1 MMVMNITRDYAVVNS
16 TGSVFIRLHVI
27 WLSTVVIEPCA
38 NDNHTQEGATSGIT
52 MADVLLVYKKNF
64 EGIHDESLQLV
75 KDVLNSQSDSL
86 RVDIRAREQVRRAD
100 FIGRDLV
107 IVLGGDGTL
116 TSISH
121 NIDSNTPV
129 MGVNSHPRSDDP
141 NGSLGFYMDSD
152 IDTFSDDLDAALSGT
167 AITNQLPR
175 LQATIETTSGNK
187 IRSDP
192 AMNDL
197 LVANTH
203 QYAPSKYHL
212 RRGDIDI
219 EQHSSGLLF
228 STWLGQGAWF
238 NQISRKANL
247 GDAGDSETHY
257 LVIARDLDSQ
267 IEDETYLAWTN
278 EPTVITSD
286 MHRGYVVPDGW
297 DEYQFNRGATITVD
311 LTGPILQ
318 LLTFRNTMKERF
330 RQS

>member
-1 MMVMNITRDYAVVNS
+1 
-16 TGSVFIRLHVI
+16 
-27 WLSTVVIEPCA
+27 
-38 NDNHTQEGATSGIT
+38 

-64 EGIHDESLQLV
+64 EGVHDESLQSV
-75 KDVLNSQSDSL
+75 KDVLAAQPDKI

-129 MGVNSHPRSDDP
+129 MGVNSHPRSGDP
-141 NGSLGFYMDSD
+141 NGSVGFYMDSN
-152 IDTFSDDLDAALSGT
+152 IQTFSQDLEAALNGN
-167 AITNQLPR
+167 AIVNRLPR

-203 QYAPSKYHL
+203 QYAPSKYNL
-212 RRGDIDI
+212 RRGEIDI
-219 EQHSSGLLF
+219 KQQSSGLLF

-238 NQISRKANL
+238 NQIARKSNL
-247 GDAGDSETHY
+247 GNAEESQSHY
-257 LVIARDLDSQ
+257 LVIARDIDPS
-267 IEDETYLAWTN
+267 IEDERYMTWTSDA
-278 EPTVITSD
+278 TVITSD

-297 DEYQFNRGATITVD
+297 DEYQFNRGATVTVD
-311 LTGPILQ
+311 LSGPVLQ
-318 LLTFRNTMKERF
+318 LLTFRKSMNEIFETE
-330 RQS
+330 

>member
-1 MMVMNITRDYAVVNS
+1 
-16 TGSVFIRLHVI
+16 
-27 WLSTVVIEPCA
+27 
-38 NDNHTQEGATSGIT
+38 

-64 EGIHDESLQLV
+64 EGVHDESLQSI
-75 KDVLNSQSDSL
+75 KDVLSSQSSTI

-141 NGSLGFYMDSD
+141 DGSFGFYMDCD
-152 IDTFSDDLDAALSGT
+152 VDTFKDDLQAALNGD
-167 AITNQLPR
+167 AIINCLPR

-187 IRSDP
+187 IKTDP

-197 LVANTH
+197 LIANTH
-203 QYAPSKYHL
+203 QYAPSRYHL
-212 RRGDIDI
+212 RRGEIDVK
-219 EQHSSGLLF
+219 QHSSGLLF

-238 NQISRKANL
+238 NQIARKSNL
-247 GDAGDSETHY
+247 GTADESDTHY
-257 LVIARDLDSQ
+257 LVIARELDANVT
-267 IEDETYLAWTN
+267 DERYMSWTN
-278 EPTVITSD
+278 KTTTITSD

-297 DEYQFNRGATITVD
+297 DEYQFNRGASITVD
-311 LTGPILQ
+311 LSGPVLQ
-318 LLTFRNTMKERF
+318 LLTFRKSMKEKF
-330 RQS
+330 GE

>member
-1 MMVMNITRDYAVVNS
+1 
-16 TGSVFIRLHVI
+16 
-27 WLSTVVIEPCA
+27 
-38 NDNHTQEGATSGIT
+38 

-64 EGIHDESLQLV
+64 EGVHDESLQSV
-75 KDVLNSQSDSL
+75 KDVLAAQPDKI

-129 MGVNSHPRSDDP
+129 MGVNSHPRSGDP
-141 NGSLGFYMDSD
+141 NGSVGFYMDSN
-152 IDTFSDDLDAALSGT
+152 IETFSQDLEAALSGN
-167 AITNQLPR
+167 AIVNRLPR

-203 QYAPSKYHL
+203 QYAPSKYNL

-219 EQHSSGLLF
+219 KQQSSGLLF

-238 NQISRKANL
+238 NQIARTSNL
-247 GDAGDSETHY
+247 GNAEESQSHY
-257 LVIARDLDSQ
+257 LVIARDIDPS
-267 IEDETYLAWTN
+267 IEDGRYMTWTS

-297 DEYQFNRGATITVD
+297 DEYQFNRGATVTVD
-311 LTGPILQ
+311 LSGPVLQ
-318 LLTFRNTMKERF
+318 LLTFRKSMNEIFEME
-330 RQS
+330 

>member
-1 MMVMNITRDYAVVNS
+1 
-16 TGSVFIRLHVI
+16 
-27 WLSTVVIEPCA
+27 
-38 NDNHTQEGATSGIT
+38 
-52 MADVLLVYKKNF
+52 MADILLVYKKNF
-64 EGIHDESLQLV
+64 EGVHDESLESV
-75 KDVLNSQSDSL
+75 KDVLNSKSSTI

-141 NGSLGFYMDSD
+141 DGSYGFYMDCD
-152 IDTFSDDLDAALSGT
+152 VETFEKDLEAALNGK
-167 AITNQLPR
+167 AIVNRLPR

-187 IRSDP
+187 IKSDP

-197 LVANTH
+197 LIANTH
-203 QYAPSKYHL
+203 QYAPSKYHM
-212 RRGDIDI
+212 RRGDIDTK
-219 EQHSSGLLF
+219 QVSSGLVF

-238 NQISRKANL
+238 NQIARESSL
-247 GDAGDSETHY
+247 GNADDSDTHY
-257 LVIARDLDSQ
+257 LVIARDIDAQ
-267 IEDETYLAWTN
+267 ITDERYMAWTS

-297 DEYQFNRGATITVD
+297 DEYQFNRGASITVD
-311 LTGPILQ
+311 LSGPVLQ
-318 LLTFRNTMKERF
+318 LLTFRKTMKQKFGE
-330 RQS
+330 

>member
-1 MMVMNITRDYAVVNS
+1 
-16 TGSVFIRLHVI
+16 
-27 WLSTVVIEPCA
+27 
-38 NDNHTQEGATSGIT
+38 

-64 EGIHDESLQLV
+64 EGVHDESLESV
-75 KDVLNSQSDSL
+75 KNVLNSKSSTI

-141 NGSLGFYMDSD
+141 DGSFGFYMDCD
-152 IDTFSDDLDAALSGT
+152 VETFENDLEAALSGK
-167 AITNQLPR
+167 AIVNRLPR

-187 IRSDP
+187 IKTDP

-197 LVANTH
+197 LIANTH
-203 QYAPSKYHL
+203 QYAPSKYHM
-212 RRGDIDI
+212 RRGEIDVK
-219 EQHSSGLLF
+219 QVSSGLVF

-238 NQISRKANL
+238 NQIARESNL
-247 GDAGDSETHY
+247 GNVGDSDTHY
-257 LVIARDLDSQ
+257 LVIARDIDAE
-267 IEDETYLAWTN
+267 ITDERYMSWTS
-278 EPTVITSD
+278 EATVITSD

-297 DEYQFNRGATITVD
+297 DEYQFNRGASITVD
-311 LTGPILQ
+311 LSGPVLQ
-318 LLTFRNTMKERF
+318 LLTFRKSMKQKFGE
-330 RQS
+330 

>member
-1 MMVMNITRDYAVVNS
+1 LHDDS
-16 TGSVFIRLHVI
+16 TN
-27 WLSTVVIEPCA
+27 TVVIEPCA
-38 NDNHTQEGATSGIT
+38 NNDHTQEGAASGFT

-64 EGIHDESLQLV
+64 EGIHDESLQAV
-75 KDVLNSQSDSL
+75 KDRLNDLSDTL
-86 RVDIRAREQVRRAD
+86 RVDVRAREQVRRAD

-129 MGVNSHPRSDDP
+129 MGVNSHPRIDDP

-152 IDTFSDDLDAALSGT
+152 IETFSADLEKALSGK
-167 AITNQLPR
+167 AIVNRLPR

-187 IRSDP
+187 IKSDP

-197 LVANTH
+197 LIANTH

-238 NQISRKANL
+238 NQIARKSKL
-247 GDAGDSETHY
+247 GNAEQSDSHY
-257 LVIARDLDSQ
+257 LVIARELDSN
-267 IEDETYLAWTN
+267 IDDETYLSWTD
-278 EPTVITSD
+278 EATVITSD

-311 LTGPILQ
+311 ISGPVLQ
-318 LLTFRNTMKERF
+318 LLTFRSSMKERF
-330 RQS
+330 NRD

>member
-1 MMVMNITRDYAVVNS
+1 
-16 TGSVFIRLHVI
+16 
-27 WLSTVVIEPCA
+27 
-38 NDNHTQEGATSGIT
+38 

-64 EGIHDESLQLV
+64 EGVHDESLESV
-75 KDVLNSQSDSL
+75 KDVLNSKSSTI

-141 NGSLGFYMDSD
+141 NGSYGFYMDCD
-152 IDTFSDDLDAALSGT
+152 VDTFEKDLEAALNGT
-167 AITNQLPR
+167 AIVNRLPR

-187 IRSDP
+187 IKSDP

-197 LVANTH
+197 LIANTH
-203 QYAPSKYHL
+203 QYAPSKYHM
-212 RRGDIDI
+212 RRGDIDTK
-219 EQHSSGLLF
+219 QVSSGLVF

-238 NQISRKANL
+238 NQIARESNL
-247 GDAGDSETHY
+247 GNADDSDTHY
-257 LVIARDLDSQ
+257 LVIARDIDAQ
-267 IEDETYLAWTN
+267 ITDERYMAWTS

-297 DEYQFNRGATITVD
+297 DEYQFNRGASITVD
-311 LTGPILQ
+311 LSGPVLQ
-318 LLTFRNTMKERF
+318 LLTFRKTMKQRF
-330 RQS
+330 GG

>member
-1 MMVMNITRDYAVVNS
+1 
-16 TGSVFIRLHVI
+16 
-27 WLSTVVIEPCA
+27 
-38 NDNHTQEGATSGIT
+38 

-64 EGIHDESLQLV
+64 EGVHDESLQSV
-75 KDVLNSQSDSL
+75 KDVLAAQPDKI

-129 MGVNSHPRSDDP
+129 MGVNSHPRSGDP
-141 NGSLGFYMDSD
+141 NGSVGFYMDSN
-152 IDTFSDDLDAALSGT
+152 IETFSQDLEAALSGN
-167 AITNQLPR
+167 AIVNRLPR

-203 QYAPSKYHL
+203 QYAPSKYNL
-212 RRGDIDI
+212 RRGDMDI
-219 EQHSSGLLF
+219 KQQSSGLLF

-238 NQISRKANL
+238 NQIARKSNL
-247 GDAGDSETHY
+247 GNAEESQSHY
-257 LVIARDLDSQ
+257 LVIARDIDPS
-267 IEDETYLAWTN
+267 IEDERYMTWTSDA
-278 EPTVITSD
+278 TVITSD

-297 DEYQFNRGATITVD
+297 DEYQFNRGATVTVD
-311 LTGPILQ
+311 LSGPVLQ
-318 LLTFRNTMKERF
+318 LLTFRKSMNEIFETE
-330 RQS
+330 

>member
-1 MMVMNITRDYAVVNS
+1 
-16 TGSVFIRLHVI
+16 
-27 WLSTVVIEPCA
+27 
-38 NDNHTQEGATSGIT
+38 

-64 EGIHDESLQLV
+64 EGVHDESLESV
-75 KDVLNSQSDSL
+75 KDVLNSKSSTI

-141 NGSLGFYMDSD
+141 DGSYGFYMDCD
-152 IDTFSDDLDAALSGT
+152 VDTFEKDLEAALNGK
-167 AITNQLPR
+167 AIVNRLPR

-187 IRSDP
+187 IKSDP

-197 LVANTH
+197 LIANTH
-203 QYAPSKYHL
+203 QYAPSKYHM
-212 RRGDIDI
+212 RRGDIDTK
-219 EQHSSGLLF
+219 QVSSGLVF

-238 NQISRKANL
+238 NQIARESNL
-247 GDAGDSETHY
+247 GNADDSDTHY
-257 LVIARDLDSQ
+257 LVIARDIDAQ
-267 IEDETYLAWTN
+267 ITDERYMAWTN

-297 DEYQFNRGATITVD
+297 DEYQFNRGASITVD
-311 LTGPILQ
+311 LAGPVLQ
-318 LLTFRNTMKERF
+318 LLTFRKTMKQKFGE
-330 RQS
+330 

>member
-1 MMVMNITRDYAVVNS
+1 
-16 TGSVFIRLHVI
+16 
-27 WLSTVVIEPCA
+27 
-38 NDNHTQEGATSGIT
+38 

-64 EGIHDESLQLV
+64 EGVHDESLESV
-75 KDVLNSQSDSL
+75 KDVLNSKSSTI

-141 NGSLGFYMDSD
+141 DGSYGFYMDCD
-152 IDTFSDDLDAALSGT
+152 VETFEKDLEAALNGT
-167 AITNQLPR
+167 AIVNRLPR

-187 IRSDP
+187 IKSDP

-197 LVANTH
+197 LIANTH
-203 QYAPSKYHL
+203 QYAPSKYHM
-212 RRGDIDI
+212 RRGDIDTK
-219 EQHSSGLLF
+219 QVSSGLVF

-238 NQISRKANL
+238 NQIARESSL
-247 GDAGDSETHY
+247 GNADDSDTHY
-257 LVIARDLDSQ
+257 LVIARDIDSQ
-267 IEDETYLAWTN
+267 ITDERYMAWTS

-297 DEYQFNRGATITVD
+297 DEYQFNRGASITVD
-311 LTGPILQ
+311 LSGPVLQ
-318 LLTFRNTMKERF
+318 LLTFRKTMKQKFGE
-330 RQS
+330 

>member
-1 MMVMNITRDYAVVNS
+1 
-16 TGSVFIRLHVI
+16 
-27 WLSTVVIEPCA
+27 
-38 NDNHTQEGATSGIT
+38 

-64 EGIHDESLQLV
+64 EGVHDESLQSV
-75 KDVLNSQSDSL
+75 KDVLASQPDKI

-129 MGVNSHPRSDDP
+129 MGVNSHPRSGDP
-141 NGSLGFYMDSD
+141 NGSVGFYMDSN
-152 IDTFSDDLDAALSGT
+152 IETFTQDLEAALSGN
-167 AITNQLPR
+167 AIVNRLPR

-203 QYAPSKYHL
+203 QYAPSKYNL
-212 RRGDIDI
+212 RRGSIDI
-219 EQHSSGLLF
+219 KQQSSGLLF

-238 NQISRKANL
+238 NQIARKSNL
-247 GDAGDSETHY
+247 GNAMESKSHY
-257 LVIARDLDSQ
+257 LVIARDIDPS
-267 IEDETYLAWTN
+267 IEDETYMTWTSDV
-278 EPTVITSD
+278 TVITSD

-297 DEYQFNRGATITVD
+297 DEYQFNRGATVTVD
-311 LTGPILQ
+311 LSGPVLQ
-318 LLTFRNTMKERF
+318 LLTFRKSMNEIFETE
-330 RQS
+330 

>member
-1 MMVMNITRDYAVVNS
+1 
-16 TGSVFIRLHVI
+16 
-27 WLSTVVIEPCA
+27 
-38 NDNHTQEGATSGIT
+38 

-64 EGIHDESLQLV
+64 EGVHDESLQSV
-75 KDVLNSQSDSL
+75 KDVLAAQPEKI

-129 MGVNSHPRSDDP
+129 MGVNSHPRSGDP
-141 NGSLGFYMDSD
+141 NGSVGFYMDSN
-152 IDTFSDDLDAALSGT
+152 IQTFSQDLEAALNGN
-167 AITNQLPR
+167 AIVNRLPR

-203 QYAPSKYHL
+203 QYAPSKYNL

-219 EQHSSGLLF
+219 KQQSSGLLF

-238 NQISRKANL
+238 NQIARKSNL
-247 GDAGDSETHY
+247 GNAEESQSHY
-257 LVIARDLDSQ
+257 LVIARDIDPS
-267 IEDETYLAWTN
+267 IEDERYMTWTSDA
-278 EPTVITSD
+278 TVITSD

-297 DEYQFNRGATITVD
+297 DEYQFNRGATVTVD
-311 LTGPILQ
+311 LSGPVLQ
-318 LLTFRNTMKERF
+318 LLTFRKSMNEIFEME
-330 RQS
+330 

>member
-1 MMVMNITRDYAVVNS
+1 
-16 TGSVFIRLHVI
+16 
-27 WLSTVVIEPCA
+27 
-38 NDNHTQEGATSGIT
+38 

-64 EGIHDESLQLV
+64 EGVHDESLESV
-75 KDVLNSQSDSL
+75 KDVLNSKSSTI

-141 NGSLGFYMDSD
+141 DGSYGFYMDCD
-152 IDTFSDDLDAALSGT
+152 VDTFENDLEAALNGK
-167 AITNQLPR
+167 AIVNRLPR

-187 IRSDP
+187 IKSDP

-197 LVANTH
+197 LIANTH
-203 QYAPSKYHL
+203 QYAPSKYHM
-212 RRGDIDI
+212 RRGDIDTK
-219 EQHSSGLLF
+219 QVSSGLVF

-238 NQISRKANL
+238 NQIARESNL
-247 GDAGDSETHY
+247 GNADDSDTHY
-257 LVIARDLDSQ
+257 LVIARDIDSQ
-267 IEDETYLAWTN
+267 ITDERYMAWTS

-297 DEYQFNRGATITVD
+297 DEYQFNRGASITVD
-311 LTGPILQ
+311 LSGPVLQ
-318 LLTFRNTMKERF
+318 LLTFRKTMKQKFGE
-330 RQS
+330 

>member
-1 MMVMNITRDYAVVNS
+1 
-16 TGSVFIRLHVI
+16 
-27 WLSTVVIEPCA
+27 
-38 NDNHTQEGATSGIT
+38 

-64 EGIHDESLQLV
+64 EGVHDESLQSI
-75 KDVLNSQSDSL
+75 KDVLSSQSSTI

-141 NGSLGFYMDSD
+141 DGSFGFYMDCD
-152 IDTFSDDLDAALSGT
+152 VDTFKDDLQAALNGD
-167 AITNQLPR
+167 AIINSLPR

-187 IRSDP
+187 IKTDP

-197 LVANTH
+197 LIANTH
-203 QYAPSKYHL
+203 QYAPSRYHL
-212 RRGDIDI
+212 RRGEIDVK
-219 EQHSSGLLF
+219 QHSSGLLF

-238 NQISRKANL
+238 NQIARKSNL
-247 GDAGDSETHY
+247 GTADESDTHY
-257 LVIARDLDSQ
+257 LVIARELDANVT
-267 IEDETYLAWTN
+267 DERYMSWTN
-278 EPTVITSD
+278 KTTTITSD

-297 DEYQFNRGATITVD
+297 DEYQFNRGASITVD
-311 LTGPILQ
+311 LSGPVLQ
-318 LLTFRNTMKERF
+318 LLTFRKSMKEKF
-330 RQS
+330 GE